1 MTADGPDIYT
11 EEFRRVV
18 DKHYKTRYKMTKAFR
33 STATPPWKIPEDEIN
48 KELLKCFKDP
58 RDKNF
63 EIGMKHVMGALYFLN
78 ATGGIPA
85 TKEQRE
91 KLFKLIVPML
101 KTTEENV
108 SGFLPGLMIISRR
121 LNLKEAYKGGNIT
134 PELATILNDSY
145 ELTPEFYRLHSLP
158 ERSFV
163 LPYLLDE
170 HKLDF
175 SPFKGPDD
183 TGDEWYFNY
192 RIAYTP
198 LPIGTGYNHST
209 LEQITS
215 KAESD
220 YIKELANLQQSA
232 KRFLEG
238 VRPSERWLKERMHLE
253 GEALEKA
260 KNDYLVKPKDPETLL
275 KFAEAVEMQYQQ
287 RLAENTS
294 RDYAA
299 PCSSI
304 YEAGFY
310 VNPATCKIYDLRPY
324 RQEIHSLL
332 SVKDWDYLK
341 DFVNTVRE
349 AVREFTEPAK
359 EETAGDGILQ
369 SLFPDVYYAPPEEAK
384 NFRNLPVSKAEK
396 RLIPAYASARI
407 DGQGITLADT
417 EGNPLQE
424 IDFTDLNGNISD
436 EVIRPFD
443 ISIMNCIGS
452 LQQKYPDKKGFT
464 DIQIAKEFCSTQ
476 DKKGNITPASP
487 IVKEVREAMRRLR
500 IVFGR
505 IDITEQ
511 LKKEAGRRH
520 PDQKKIDKLVKGS
533 KFFGIAQPLV
543 NVTKVAIQTLK
554 NDKDTLLY
562 IIDGPPLFYLHAAI
576 THQIAPVPYEQ
587 MNSKK
592 NLTTEIRLLR
602 EQTRIALETAI
613 SMRKRKVGGDRIRFN
628 TILDATFRT
637 SADEPQDPAKI
648 DITEVVNRIP
658 EQKRWKLQRQV
669 LQYLDELIQH
679 KFITGYT
686 VLKKKL
692 PGKRKLV
699 EYGFT
704 FTLPED

>member
-1 MTADGPDIYT
+1 MTADGPD
-11 EEFRRVV
+11 
-18 DKHYKTRYKMTKAFR
+18 
-33 STATPPWKIPEDEIN
+33 
-48 KELLKCFKDP
+48 
-58 RDKNF
+58 
-63 EIGMKHVMGALYFLN
+63 
-78 ATGGIPA
+78 
-85 TKEQRE
+85 
-91 KLFKLIVPML
+91 
-101 KTTEENV
+101 
-108 SGFLPGLMIISRR
+108 
-121 LNLKEAYKGGNIT
+121 KGT
-134 PELATILNDSY
+134 PEYEAAYTIDTPTGARFYYRNFLRHLTNEEKKKFVSQLGDYQKTNTAPFQQFAELTGPLPKKNGERQKLLTKIY
-145 ELTPEFYRLHSLP
+145 ELTKTGYYPYLITYLQSMQDNARYSNLIEAYNKGKIQPQLLAILEEETIIPEEYQYLPEIGILQKMLEAGKLNFEPFRHKRDIETNWYNFYRIALHPLP
-158 ERSFV
+158 TARQSIKKIAATNE
-163 LPYLLDE
+163 
-170 HKLDF
+170 
-175 SPFKGPDD
+175 
-183 TGDEWYFNY
+183 FNY
-192 RIAYTP
+192 R
-198 LPIGTGYNHST
+198 GTIEH
-209 LEQITS
+209 
-215 KAESD
+215 
-220 YIKELANLQQSA
+220 
-232 KRFLEG
+232 
-238 VRPSERWLKERMHLE
+238 LKTQVKILLE
-253 GEALEKA
+253 GERPSPAMLERTGGQGADTYVIPPVEPEKLTAFAELIEEQHQRQVKEQTALDFNA
-260 KNDYLVKPKDPETLL
+260 PFTQAIDTGFYINPETCII
-275 KFAEAVEMQYQQ
+275 
-287 RLAENTS
+287 T
-294 RDYAA
+294 
-299 PCSSI
+299 
-304 YEAGFY
+304 
-310 VNPATCKIYDLRPY
+310 DLRPY
-324 RQEIHSLL
+324 QKELHALL
-332 SVKDWDYLK
+332 SLKSWDYLK
-341 DFVNTVRE
+341 DFADTIRE
-349 AVREFTEPAK
+349 AVKEFTEPAK

-407 DGQGITLADT
+407 DGQGITLADSD
-417 EGNPLQE
+417 GNPLQE
-424 IDFTDLNGNISD
+424 IDFTDLNGNVSD
-436 EVIRPFD
+436 EIIRPFD

-476 DKKGNITPASP
+476 DKKGHITPASP

-511 LKKEAGRRH
+511 IKKEAGRRH

-637 SADEPQDPAKI
+637 SADEPQDPAKVE
-648 DITEVVNRIP
+648 ITQVVERIK
-658 EQKRWKLQRQV
+658 EHIRWKLQRQI
-669 LQYLDELIQH
+669 LQYLDELIDH
-679 KFITGYT
+679 GFIKSYT

-692 PGKRKLV
+692 AGKRKLV

-704 FTLPED
+704 FTLPEEPTPKKSSLPPNP